1 MNNIKLGL
9 YKHYKGNIYKVLNV
23 GIHTE
28 TMEEMVVYQ
37 DVNAPDKIWI
47 RPASMWNDEINIDGN
62 IVKRFQIIE

>member
-9 YKHYKGNIYKVLNV
+9 YKHYKGNVYKVLNV

-37 DVNAPDKIWI
+37 DVNDPDKIWI
-47 RPASMWNDEINIDGN
+47 RPASMWNDEISIDGN
-62 IVKRFQIIE
+62 TVKRFQII